1 MRRNDRHI
9 RVVVRPFLLMMVTA
23 VLLCANTIDA
33 RTRTTRK
40 NLHSNQV
47 PVMALE
53 SSDGLLPD
61 SLACVDADAVSL
73 KGYNKRASDS
83 KESFFITNN
92 TASRMSAVRLLLRYT
107 TMDDQ
112 LLTQR
117 SVTIPVS
124 LMPGETKLVSV
135 KSFDVQRLFYY
146 YAGPQPRKQ
155 ATPFKVAFRLTGYDI
170 PVGN

>member
-1 MRRNDRHI
+1 MKRKNKYI
-9 RVVVRPFLLMMVTA
+9 LTIPPLLA
-23 VLLCANTIDA
+23 LLLVLLCASTLDA

-40 NLHSNQV
+40 NLRTTEV
-47 PVMALE
+47 PVAVLE
-53 SSDGLLPD
+53 SADDLLPD
-61 SLACVDADAVSL
+61 NLTAIDPAAVTL
-73 KGYNKRASDS
+73 KGFAKRASDT

-92 TASRMSAVRLLLRYT
+92 TNHRMSAVRLLLRYT
-107 TMDDQ
+107 TMNGEM
-112 LLTQR
+112 LTQR
-117 SVTIPVS
+117 TVTVPVS
-124 LMPGETKLVSV
+124 LKPGETKLVSV

>member
-1 MRRNDRHI
+1 MKAWNKHI
-9 RVVVRPFLLMMVTA
+9 LTLPTLL
-23 VLLCANTIDA
+23 LLLYVSTLSLDA

-40 NLHSNQV
+40 NLRSTEV
-47 PVMALE
+47 PVAVLE
-53 SSDGLLPD
+53 ACDDLLPD
-61 SLACVDADAVSL
+61 SLATVDPNAVTL
-73 KGYNKRASDS
+73 KGFSKRASDS

-92 TASRMSAVRLLLRYT
+92 TAHRMSAVRLLLRYT
-107 TMDDQ
+107 TVNGE

-117 SVTIPVS
+117 SVTVPVS
-124 LMPGETKLVSV
+124 LKPGETKLVSI

>member
-1 MRRNDRHI
+1 MKPRINHI
-9 RVVVRPFLLMMVTA
+9 LTVPRLLLLV
-23 VLLCANTIDA
+23 VLLLCVSTLDVDA

-40 NLHSNQV
+40 NLRSQEV
-47 PVMALE
+47 PVLAIE
-53 SSDGLLPD
+53 PSDDLLPD
-61 SLACVDADAVSL
+61 SLAQLDPNAVTL
-73 KGYNKRASDS
+73 KGYSKRASDS

-92 TASRMSAVRLLLRYT
+92 TSHRMSAVRLLLRYT
-107 TMDDQ
+107 TMQ
-112 LLTQR
+112 GEMLTQR
-117 SVTIPVS
+117 TVTVPVS
-124 LMPGETKLVSV
+124 LKPGETKLVSV

>member
-1 MRRNDRHI
+1 MRIRNKYSLTLR
-9 RVVVRPFLLMMVTA
+9 FLLPI
-23 VLLCANTIDA
+23 LLLALCVNTIDA

-40 NLHSNQV
+40 NLRSLEV
-47 PVMALE
+47 PVMTLD

-61 SLACVDADAVSL
+61 SLQAIDPDAVTL
-73 KGYNKRASDS
+73 KGYSKRASDS

-92 TASRMSAVRLLLRYT
+92 TSHRMSAVRLLLRYT
-107 TMDDQ
+107 TMNGEM
-112 LLTQR
+112 LTQR
-117 SVTIPVS
+117 QVTVPVS
-124 LMPGETKLVSV
+124 LKPGETKLVSI

>member
-1 MRRNDRHI
+1 MRTWNKHI
-9 RVVVRPFLLMMVTA
+9 LILPLLLI
-23 VLLCANTIDA
+23 LLCVNTLDA

-40 NLHSNQV
+40 NLRSVEV
-47 PVMALE
+47 PIAVLE
-53 SSDGLLPD
+53 SNDGLLSD
-61 SLACVDADAVSL
+61 SLIDIDPNAVTL
-73 KGYNKRASDS
+73 KGFSKRASDS

-92 TASRMSAVRLLLRYT
+92 TKHRMSAVRLLLRYT
-107 TMDDQ
+107 TMKGE

-117 SVTIPVS
+117 TVTVPVN
-124 LMPGETKLVSV
+124 LKPGETKLVEV

-155 ATPFKVAFRLTGYDI
+155 ATPFQVAFRLTGYDI

>member
-1 MRRNDRHI
+1 MKNWSKYSVTI
-9 RVVVRPFLLMMVTA
+9 LLLALV
-23 VLLCANTIDA
+23 LCASTLDA

-40 NLHSNQV
+40 NLRSTEV
-47 PVMALE
+47 PVAVLE
-53 SSDGLLPD
+53 SGDGLLPD
-61 SLACVDADAVSL
+61 SLIQIDPNAVSL
-73 KGYNKRASDS
+73 KGYSKRASDS

-92 TASRMSAVRLLLRYT
+92 TEHRMSAVRLLLRYT
-107 TMDDQ
+107 TMSGEM
-112 LLTQR
+112 LTQR
-117 SVTIPVS
+117 TVTVPVS
-124 LMPGETKLVSV
+124 LKPGETKLVEV

>member
-1 MRRNDRHI
+1 MKRWNRHI
-9 RVVVRPFLLMMVTA
+9 ITFSLLLA
-23 VLLCANTIDA
+23 ILCVSTLELDA

-40 NLHSNQV
+40 NLRSNQV
-47 PVMALE
+47 PVAVIE
-53 SSDGLLPD
+53 ASDDLLPD
-61 SLACVDADAVSL
+61 SLAAVDPNAVTL
-73 KGYNKRASDS
+73 KGFNKRASES

-92 TASRMSAVRLLLRYT
+92 TSHRMSAVRLLLRYT
-107 TMDDQ
+107 TMNGE

-117 SVTIPVS
+117 SVTVPVS
-124 LMPGETKLVSV
+124 LKPGETKLVSV

-155 ATPFKVAFRLTGYDI
+155 ATPFKVAYRLTGYDI

>member
-1 MRRNDRHI
+1 MKRWNRHI
-9 RVVVRPFLLMMVTA
+9 IIFSLLLA
-23 VLLCANTIDA
+23 LLCISTLELDA

-40 NLHSNQV
+40 NLRSNQV
-47 PVMALE
+47 PVAVIE
-53 SSDGLLPD
+53 ASDDLLPD
-61 SLACVDADAVSL
+61 SLSAVDPNAVTL
-73 KGYNKRASDS
+73 KGFNKRASES

-92 TASRMSAVRLLLRYT
+92 TSHRMSAVRLLLRYT
-107 TMDDQ
+107 TMNGE

-117 SVTIPVS
+117 SVTVPVS
-124 LMPGETKLVSV
+124 LKPGETKLVSV

-155 ATPFKVAFRLTGYDI
+155 ATPFKVAYRLTGYDI

>member
-1 MRRNDRHI
+1 MRAWNKHI
-9 RVVVRPFLLMMVTA
+9 LILPLLLT
-23 VLLCANTIDA
+23 LLCVSTLDA

-40 NLHSNQV
+40 NLRSLEV
-47 PVMALE
+47 PIAVLE

-61 SLACVDADAVSL
+61 SLVDIDPNAVTL

-92 TASRMSAVRLLLRYT
+92 SGHRMSAVRLMLRYS
-107 TMDDQ
+107 TMQ
-112 LLTQR
+112 GELLTQR
-117 SVTIPVS
+117 TVTVPVS
-124 LMPGETKLVSV
+124 LKPGETKLVEV

-155 ATPFKVAFRLTGYDI
+155 ATPFQVAYRLTGYDI

>member
-1 MRRNDRHI
+1 MKRWNRHI
-9 RVVVRPFLLMMVTA
+9 ITFSLLLA
-23 VLLCANTIDA
+23 LLCVSTLELDA

-40 NLHSNQV
+40 NLRSNQV
-47 PVMALE
+47 PVAVIE
-53 SSDGLLPD
+53 ASDDLLPD
-61 SLACVDADAVSL
+61 SLAVVDPNAVTL
-73 KGYNKRASDS
+73 KGFNKRASES

-92 TASRMSAVRLLLRYT
+92 TSHRMSAVRLLLRYT
-107 TMDDQ
+107 TMNGE

-117 SVTIPVS
+117 SVTVPVS
-124 LMPGETKLVSV
+124 LKPGETKLVSV

-155 ATPFKVAFRLTGYDI
+155 ATPFKVAYRLTGYDI

>member
-1 MRRNDRHI
+1 MRTWNKHI
-9 RVVVRPFLLMMVTA
+9 LILPLLLI
-23 VLLCANTIDA
+23 LLCVNTLDA

-40 NLHSNQV
+40 NLRSVEV
-47 PVMALE
+47 PIAVLE

-61 SLACVDADAVSL
+61 SLIDIDPNAVTL
-73 KGYNKRASDS
+73 KGFSKRASDS

-92 TASRMSAVRLLLRYT
+92 TKHRMSAVRLLLRYT
-107 TMDDQ
+107 TMKGE

-117 SVTIPVS
+117 TVTVPVS
-124 LMPGETKLVSV
+124 LKPGETKLVEV

-146 YAGPQPRKQ
+146 YAGPPPRKQ
-155 ATPFKVAFRLTGYDI
+155 ATPFQVAFRLTGYDI

>member
-1 MRRNDRHI
+1 MRIRNKYSLTLR
-9 RVVVRPFLLMMVTA
+9 FLLPI
-23 VLLCANTIDA
+23 LLLALCVNTIDA

-40 NLHSNQV
+40 NLRSLEV
-47 PVMALE
+47 PVMTLDA
-53 SSDGLLPD
+53 SDGLLPD
-61 SLACVDADAVSL
+61 SLQTIDPDAVTL
-73 KGYNKRASDS
+73 KGYSKRASDS

-92 TASRMSAVRLLLRYT
+92 TSHRMSAVRLLLRYT
-107 TMDDQ
+107 TMNGEM
-112 LLTQR
+112 LTQR
-117 SVTIPVS
+117 QVTVPVS
-124 LMPGETKLVSV
+124 LKPGETKLVSI

>member
-1 MRRNDRHI
+1 MRARNKHI
-9 RVVVRPFLLMMVTA
+9 LILPLLLT
-23 VLLCANTIDA
+23 LLCVSTLDA

-40 NLHSNQV
+40 NLRSLEV
-47 PVMALE
+47 PIAVLE

-61 SLACVDADAVSL
+61 CLVDIDPNAVTL
-73 KGYNKRASDS
+73 KGYSKRASDS

-92 TASRMSAVRLLLRYT
+92 TRHRMSSVRLMLRYS
-107 TMDDQ
+107 TMQ
-112 LLTQR
+112 GELLTQR
-117 SVTIPVS
+117 TVTVPVS
-124 LMPGETKLVSV
+124 LKPGETKLVEV

-155 ATPFKVAFRLTGYDI
+155 ATPFQVAYRLTGYDI